1 MRERDFGH
9 TGIRV
14 SEIGVGLW
22 SLATDW
28 WAPNV
33 NAEEILK
40 KAYEL
45 GITFYDTGDIYG
57 EGKAEELLVKVLGNK
72 RDNIVILTKI
82 GYDFYNKK
90 GRKIEQNFNIDY
102 LEFAIKESLKRLN
115 TDYVDILML
124 HNPKM
129 NVIRNKEIFDFMQ
142 GLKKDGIVR
151 AIGVALGP
159 TLGWGEEGLEA
170 IKMGYEGLE
179 HIYNMIE
186 QYPGKEFLK
195 YRIGNVVRV
204 PHASDALIEDKLPI
218 GENKNLHRSLKNIK
232 WIEEAVNNSK
242 GMLEFAKSKGMKLSQ
257 LAIKFVL
264 ANPNV
269 STVVPNITTIKELE
283 EFVKTEELEDLTEE
297 DMSFISSYYEKYYK
311 KLNDESI
318 EETKIYK

>member
-1 MRERDFGH
+1 VRERDFGH

-129 NVIRNKEIFDFMQ
+129 SVIRNKEIFDFMQ
-142 GLKKDGIVR
+142 GLKKDGTVR

-204 PHASDALIEDKLPI
+204 PHASDALIEDKWPI

-257 LAIKFVL
+257 LAIEFVL